1 MLLTLEP
8 FAINSHFDD
17 DDDDGDDDDDDD
29 DGDDDDDDG
38 DDDDD
43 DGDDDIRGIA
53 VVTWE
58 GERSGVQRK

>member
-8 FAINSHFDD
+8 FAINSHF
-17 DDDDGDDDDDDD
+17 
-29 DGDDDDDDG
+29 DDDDDDG

-58 GERSGVQRK
+58 GGRSGVQRK

>member
-8 FAINSHFDD
+8 FAINSHF
-17 DDDDGDDDDDDD
+17 DDDDD

>member
-17 DDDDGDDDDDDD
+17 DDDDGDDDDDD
-29 DGDDDDDDG
+29 GDDDDDD
-38 DDDDD
+38 D
-43 DGDDDIRGIA
+43 DDDIRGIA

>member
-17 DDDDGDDDDDDD
+17 DDDDDGDDDDDD
-29 DGDDDDDDG
+29 DGDD

>member
-17 DDDDGDDDDDDD
+17 DDDDGDDDDDD
-29 DGDDDDDDG
+29 GDD

-58 GERSGVQRK
+58 GGRSGVQRK